1 MGEEGKKIT
10 GRKEEGGTFVEKGR
24 EKKEGIIL
32 GAVDL
37 EAAESLLTQTGSP
50 GNEMIVKEGNRKP
63 LVT

>member
-24 EKKEGIIL
+24 EKKKGIIL

-37 EAAESLLTQTGSP
+37 EAAESLLTQTQGLQ
-50 GNEMIVKEGNRKP
+50 EMR
-63 LVT
+63 LS